1 MLSNGKED
9 EQPVNALQTSDLGTI
24 LDQTMSS
31 CMFLH
36 FPSSVSKLKGKT
48 NKHWVS
54 LKSPKAACKRAIIPE
69 QNLPTENWFLIYHER
84 VIFSQKLL
92 KRESFL
98 SSSLTCFLLLAIQK
112 LPLSFLIPSHYFCIY
127 IWKLSYR
134 FPFTEYITY
143 LWNSW
148 QTPGGVLP
156 RQLCN
161 QLSKSAN

>member
-54 LKSPKAACKRAIIPE
+54 LKSPKAACKRAIIPGTKPSNWE
-69 QNLPTENWFLIYHER
+69 LVPYLPWKSNLFPEITEKRKLFKLIFNMFPFISNTKIAFE
-84 VIFSQKLL
+84 
-92 KRESFL
+92 
-98 SSSLTCFLLLAIQK
+98 
-112 LPLSFLIPSHYFCIY
+112 
-127 IWKLSYR
+127 LSYS
-134 FPFTEYITY
+134 FPLFLHIYMEIIIQISRHRVHYIS
-143 LWNSW
+143 LKQLADPW
-148 QTPGGVLP
+148 GGVA
-156 RQLCN
+156 QTAV
-161 QLSKSAN
+161 QSAE

>member
-1 MLSNGKED
+1 MLSNRKED

-24 LDQTMSS
+24 LDKTTSS
-31 CMFLH
+31 CLFLH
-36 FPSSVSKLKGKT
+36 FTSSVSKLKGKT

-54 LKSPKAACKRAIIPE
+54 LKSPKAASKRAIIARIKPSNWE
-69 QNLPTENWFLIYHER
+69 LVPYLPWKSNLVSEITEKRKLFKLILNMFPF
-84 VIFSQKLL
+84 ISN
-92 KRESFL
+92 
-98 SSSLTCFLLLAIQK
+98 TK

-127 IWKLSYR
+127 TCKLSYR
-134 FPFTEYITY
+134 FPFTGYITY